1 MSDTYTQVRIHIIFS
16 TKNRKPFIS
25 EIHREEVERYMAGIC
40 SALNQKLLAIYC
52 MPDHTHI
59 LVGLRPDITISE
71 FVQKLKANSS
81 RFINQKEWLQSDFA
95 WQKGFG
101 AFSYA
106 KSQTKTVIDYILN
119 QKEHH
124 KKKSFE
130 DEYVGFLEKFE
141 VDYNPKYVFG

>member
-16 TKNRKPFIS
+16 TKNRKPLIP
-25 EIHREEVERYMAGIC
+25 EIHRQEVERYMAGIC

-52 MPDHTHI
+52 MPDHTHV

-81 RFINQKEWLQSDFA
+81 RFINQKEWMQNKFS

-130 DEYVGFLEKFE
+130 KEYVDFLKKFE

>member
-1 MSDTYTQVRIHIIFS
+1 MSDTYTQIRIHIIFS
-16 TKNRKPFIS
+16 TRNRKPLIS

-40 SALNQKLLAIYC
+40 SALNQKLLAVYC
-52 MPDHTHI
+52 MPDHTHV
-59 LVGLRPDITISE
+59 LVGMRPDITISE

-81 RFINQKEWLQSDFA
+81 RFINQKGWLQSDFA

-124 KKKSFE
+124 RNKSFE
-130 DEYVGFLEKFE
+130 EEYVGFLERFE